1 MNIAEYNRQVRRWR
15 DEAKA
20 KHGYTNEEL
29 AKAAFTNASALT
41 HKRTLYRLPFYVVMR
56 IKELSED
63 G

>member
-41 HKRTLYRLPFYVVMR
+41 HKRTLYRLPFHVVMR